1 MFGVTLNIHI
11 PEISTLLVM
20 AMLIMSRVF
29 DPGTV
34 NDWIPSP
41 AFTPA
46 TAGVPPFPP
55 APPELSPVVHWI
67 PLSA

>member
-1 MFGVTLNIHI
+1 MSSFTLNTHI
-11 PEISTLLVM
+11 PGISTLLVM

-34 NDWIPSP
+34 ADWIPSP

-46 TAGVPPFPP
+46 TAGVPPRPP

-67 PLSA
+67 PPSA